1 MKNIIFK
8 PIFKILIL
16 ILKIFNLMFK
26 VFKKNYFYQ
35 LIHDFLEENQYV
47 SIKIDGK
54 KVTFFCPSSH
64 SLSRVNRFYEK
75 EPDTLNWIDNF
86 NTKNKI
92 IFWDIGANLGLFS
105 VYAANKHSNIEIV
118 SFEPSTSNT
127 RCLSRN
133 ISINDL
139 SEKIKLFQL
148 ALSNEESTI
157 STFKE
162 TEFMEGSSIST
173 FGEKYNYDGKYLPKK
188 QTLNKYKLFGTK
200 IDYLVNNKILD
211 VPNYIKI
218 DVDGIEHLILE
229 GGKELLKNKDL
240 KEISIELDIMLT
252 KENNQIIKLL
262 EESGFHQKNKDKQGI
277 NAIFIRNY

>member
-1 MKNIIFK
+1 M
-8 PIFKILIL
+8 LIL

-54 KVTFFCPSSH
+54 KVIFFCPSSH

-105 VYAANKHSNIEIV
+105 VYGAYKHSNIEIV

-148 ALSNEESTI
+148 ALSNEENTI

-188 QTLNKYKLFGTK
+188 QILNQYKLFGTK
-200 IDYLVNNKILD
+200 IDYLIKNKILD

-240 KEISIELDIMLT
+240 KEISIELDTMLT

-277 NAIFIRNY
+277 NNAIFKRNY

>member
-8 PIFKILIL
+8 PIFKILVL
-16 ILKIFNLMFK
+16 ILKIFNLIFK
-26 VFKKNYFYQ
+26 IFKKNYFYQ
-35 LIHDFLEENQYV
+35 LIHDFLEENQYIN
-47 SIKIDGK
+47 IKINGK

-64 SLSRVNRFYEK
+64 SLSRVNRFYAK
-75 EPDTLNWIDNF
+75 EPETLNWIDGF
-86 NTKNKI
+86 NTKNEI

-157 STFKE
+157 SIFKE

-173 FGEKYNYDGKYLPKK
+173 FGEKYNYDGTDCPRRECKPLHRYA
-188 QTLNKYKLFGTK
+188 
-200 IDYLVNNKILD
+200 
-211 VPNYIKI
+211 
-218 DVDGIEHLILE
+218 H
-229 GGKELLKNKDL
+229 
-240 KEISIELDIMLT
+240 
-252 KENNQIIKLL
+252 NQHNQQRQVYQPHVSLAEVI
-262 EESGFHQKNKDKQGI
+262 
-277 NAIFIRNY
+277 